1 MQMASVGARNRH
13 SIQAVAIFIIIA
25 ALVILADVANFRS
38 LANFVWMI
46 GAPAIIAICSNRGWD
61 RPAFMIMVLIGV
73 SWVTAMIV
81 GVNFT
86 SYG

>member
-1 MQMASVGARNRH
+1 MQMASVGARHRYL
-13 SIQAVAIFIIIA
+13 IQAVAVFIIIA
-25 ALVILADVANFRS
+25 ALVILTDMANFRS
-38 LANFVWMI
+38 LANLVWMI

-61 RPAFMIMVLIGV
+61 RRAFMIMVLIGV